1 MVTRTGMSAARPVAS
16 PNVSIQVLVVDDDEV
31 FTATVR
37 ALLEEANDG

>member
-16 PNVSIQVLVVDDDEV
+16 PNVSIQVLVVDDEV